1 MRTLKLYIKKILKFF
16 GINFY
21 TKKQKRVLGKKIQPR
36 KSKLDSVFL
45 FTTHKCASNFISK
58 MLINIENETDYIHY
72 DYGYL
77 VGGFV
82 DKLGIIGDYETYMNS
97 NHKNLFS
104 ENGEI
109 YGPQRKPLNFS
120 GIENYKKIFFLRD
133 PRDVLVSAY
142 YSFGKTHKI
151 PNQKKIKE
159 RFLKERNRINKISID
174 EYAIE
179 QAEQW
184 LLPIYKNYELHHR
197 SESNSIY
204 LSYDSYKDN
213 TVVFLEEM
221 FDFLKISLP
230 NLAIG
235 LSKEAN
241 AIQNSINHDSHQRS
255 GKSNQWKTELTLE
268 TQKRINIVLKDTLKY
283 WGFSKD

>member
-1 MRTLKLYIKKILKFF
+1 
-16 GINFY
+16 
-21 TKKQKRVLGKKIQPR
+21 
-36 KSKLDSVFL
+36 
-45 FTTHKCASNFISK
+45 
-58 MLINIENETDYIHY
+58 
-72 DYGYL
+72 
-77 VGGFV
+77 
-82 DKLGIIGDYETYMNS
+82 MNS

-159 RFLKERNRINKISID
+159 
-174 EYAIE
+174 
-179 QAEQW
+179 
-184 LLPIYKNYELHHR
+184 
-197 SESNSIY
+197 SNSIY

-230 NLAIG
+230 NLAIS